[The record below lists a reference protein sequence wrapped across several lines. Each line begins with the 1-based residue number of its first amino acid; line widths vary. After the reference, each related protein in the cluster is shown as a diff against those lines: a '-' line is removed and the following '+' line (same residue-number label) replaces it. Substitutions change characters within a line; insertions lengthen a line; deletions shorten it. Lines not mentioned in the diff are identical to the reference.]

1 MLASG
6 SLGGRTRQ
14 KGYHPGIERLSELL
28 GLDQIEDP
36 TDRIMRRHTVLEIDV
51 LAEPLLVK
59 LRKQRHLVWTVTS
72 GQCAAGGN
80 EEDVLQ
86 CVKTATMQARIKYT
100 GKKLKKIGNRG
111 LANDTCSC
119 NRPE

>member
-1 MLASG
+1 ESLAVDGNQMLASG

-59 LRKQRHLVWTVTS
+59 LRKQGHLLGTVTS
-72 GQCAAGGN
+72 GQCAADGN

-86 CVKTATMQARIKYT
+86 WVKTSTLHAWITYT
-100 GKKLKKIGNRG
+100 GKELKKIGDRG
-111 LANDTCSC
+111 L
-119 NRPE
+119 